1 MKIILTGPN
10 TRNNGSFVDAGVEI
24 EAGDAPEQISA
35 DRARALADG
44 QGRADEMPLELDTP
58 A

>member
-10 TRNNGSFVDAGVEI
+10 TRNDGSFVDAGTSLDI
-24 EAGDAPEQISA
+24 GDKPEHISA
-35 DRARALADG
+35 DRAKELVDG
-44 QGRADEMPLELDTP
+44 HGRADKLSGTDK